1 MGESGGGQDRWERS
15 SRIEKHTKTNTTQL
29 RLPLPL
35 CRKIVTHAILGTDMT
50 KHFNHIADFESR
62 LAAEK
67 AINENPEVAQHSGT
81 EQRLD
86 KFIMIEM
93 ALHCADISNPVKDI
107 MVYKK
112 WVNVV
117 MTEFYQQGD
126 KERELEMP
134 ISAMFDRHNSS
145 VTKVRNT
152 RLHPTHHLFSP
163 LLTMAIILPPF
174 ADSSRVH

>member
-1 MGESGGGQDRWERS
+1 
-15 SRIEKHTKTNTTQL
+15 
-29 RLPLPL
+29 
-35 CRKIVTHAILGTDMT
+35 MT

-126 KERELEMP
+126 KERDLGMP

-145 VTKVRNT
+145 VTKVSKGTLIYISPTATPPPLHIHTSND
-152 RLHPTHHLFSP
+152 RL
-163 LLTMAIILPPF
+163 F
-174 ADSSRVH
+174 ADSSRFHRVHY